1 MFEAQ
6 DKYRQLRESAED
18 AVRPLLNWFKPLFQR
33 LFKYR
38 VRFYWFFFS
47 LPSAVIV
54 FLVNTRLFGELSG
67 DYANASAFS
76 SCLAV
81 MAFMFSNYLRR
92 RFTYVPSS
100 QIKSLQEATKAA
112 QVAHSLIEISG
123 QCVPDDFWSK
133 IMRVRPRDGIQLF
146 RSRMEDAIKEI
157 IKAHNPE
164 LVAGKHRL
172 IDLIKYL
179 EKEKLVAGEIVQ
191 LLKELREPVNRVVHG
206 GEPAPELVEILEQN
220 GMRLLLTLELR
231 I

>member
-18 AVRPLLNWFKPLFQR
+18 AVRPLLNRFKPLFQR
-33 LFKYR
+33 FFKYR
-38 VRFYWFFFS
+38 VRFYWLFSS

-76 SCLAV
+76 FCLAI
-81 MAFMFSNYLRR
+81 MAFMFSNHLRR
-92 RFTYVPSS
+92 SFTYVPPS
-100 QIKSLQEATKAA
+100 QIKSLKKAA
-112 QVAHSLIEISG
+112 KSAQAADCFIESSS
-123 QCVPDDFWSK
+123 QYVHDDFWNK
-133 IMRVRPRDGIQLF
+133 TMRVRPRDGIQLF
-146 RSRMEDAIKEI
+146 RSRMETAIKEI
-157 IKAHNPE
+157 IKPHNPE

-179 EKEKLVAGEIVQ
+179 EKEKLLADEIVQ
-191 LLKELREPVNRVVHG
+191 LLKELREPINRVVHG
-206 GEPAPELVEILEQN
+206 GEPDPELVEILEQD

-231 I
+231 V